1 MRLLQ
6 RLIQHLQ
13 HPPPWRWLCN
23 DLFWQRVGTA
33 PLWQLPLELLQQLH
47 WWLIVPLRKG
57 NHGLDLVHNTPLSL
71 RLLACRLN
79 SYRPRELQWWWAA
92 GVRNWKEL
100 SCHIPESLVNQLHR
114 ERRHDWPGQCRTALE
129 ILRNKAAL
137 LELTPQSLRPA
148 FQVLNSH
155 NADIST
161 PCWWW
166 DSLNQSGLILKPIR
180 GHAGRGV
187 VHFRLNEQSLN
198 QEGLFHQLPPKTPTW
213 TATQPANPGELHR
226 HWQEITGNFEPAL
239 ASPYLNHC
247 PLLPDTHPSVVVRV
261 LTKQAEPGAR
271 IKVTLAW
278 LEVPLADSAVAFL
291 DLNGQPLPKPGEPFT
306 TEQHEELQ
314 NWQEQMKGQGHQA
327 IEACLEAA
335 VTIHGLL
342 PPIDQVAWDWI
353 PADPEPLL
361 LEGNGG
367 FGQLVPQLFEYLRQ
381 STDHTATS
389 C

>member
-23 DLFWQRVGTA
+23 DLFWQREGTA

-79 SYRPRELQWWWAA
+79 SYRPRELEWWWAA

-166 DSLNQSGLILKPIR
+166 DSLNQSGLILKPLR

-226 HWQEITGNFEPAL
+226 HWLDDQLGIDSSDL
-239 ASPYLNHC
+239 SW
-247 PLLPDTHPSVVVRV
+247 
-261 LTKQAEPGAR
+261 AE
-271 IKVTLAW
+271 
-278 LEVPLADSAVAFL
+278 L
-291 DLNGQPLPKPGEPFT
+291 DKLRSRA
-306 TEQHEELQ
+306 
-314 NWQEQMKGQGHQA
+314 GHQQA
-327 IEACLEAA
+327 LYADCLRI
-335 VTIHGLL
+335 TKCMT
-342 PPIDQVAWDWI
+342 
-353 PADPEPLL
+353 PL
-361 LEGNGG
+361 
-367 FGQLVPQLFEYLRQ
+367 
-381 STDHTATS
+381 
-389 C
+389 